1 MRLDPGVV
9 MTVFTN
15 DRLRECSTRRRNDYM
30 TWSDVESDICDEML
44 RGAQYKTGGC
54 FGCKEEDNVVMF
66 GKVRRGRQKEE
77 DHSELSFT
85 LYPFFFPF
93 FEIHYHF
100 LYFSCIFNHSLQMRS
115 LVIGLCWLLSKRIL
129 LIFLGGE
136 GLICIKNAEIV
147 SAMVIIIIS
156 LLPSEC
162 LNCVNHLEV
171 FGLVN

>member
-1 MRLDPGVV
+1 
-9 MTVFTN
+9 
-15 DRLRECSTRRRNDYM
+15 
-30 TWSDVESDICDEML
+30 
-44 RGAQYKTGGC
+44 
-54 FGCKEEDNVVMF
+54 MF
-66 GKVRRGRQKEE
+66 GKVRSGRQKEE

-115 LVIGLCWLLSKRIL
+115 LVIGLCWLLSKWIL